1 LPSSNRPL
9 VGRVYKRELLHSTS
23 TYRVVA
29 VDDDHVEVEAV
40 DVPGLPEGFHMRLT
54 AASVA
59 EMEPIGAP
67 ASAAAAEPDAV
78 EHGAER
84 RLRLA

>member
-1 LPSSNRPL
+1 M
-9 VGRVYKRELLHSTS
+9 GRVYKRELLHSQAI
-23 TYRVVA
+23 YRVVG

-59 EMEPIGAP
+59 EMEPLLAP
-67 ASAAAAEPDAV
+67 AGAAAQRDAAEAREAGAEPRF
-78 EHGAER
+78 G
-84 RLRLA
+84 LA